1 MTLVVS
7 EVSRHGIV
15 MLGDS
20 AVTYSRGDEI
30 IGVKPGAVKVQYSPE
45 LNIGISMWGW
55 GMAGEQSLDKWIA
68 DFLKS
73 QADLRPS
80 LEQLG
85 ISLAQQINDIR
96 KVFNV
101 PMDESTRS
109 GFHLAGYENGIP
121 RLWHVHTGHFEE
133 SVHEFRL
140 YKDYP
145 NLQGWSDEQFIH
157 LLQSPGLVH
166 LRNGYHQF
174 FAILFDS
181 VLEYANTLHR
191 FRIQFPMDSIEGR
204 VLFNKLLIQFVAGT
218 LQASGIHPGVND
230 ILSVVA
236 FNQNGFLLHEQLPF
250 DLDLSDV
257 ADGYLVGF
265 DKGNHDEPFRWD
277 EVRRVQ
283 LRAELDAY
291 YARLYG
297 LTRDEL
303 RYILDPKEVHGED
316 FPGETFRVL
325 KDKEMRLYGEYRTR
339 RLVLEAWDEMS
350 QG

>member
-7 EVSRHGIV
+7 EVSHHGIV

-20 AVTYSRGDEI
+20 AVTYSRGGKI

-45 LNIGISMWGW
+45 LNIGVSMWGW
-55 GMAGEQSLDKWIA
+55 GTAGEQSLDRWIA

-73 QADLRPS
+73 QANLKPN

-85 ISLAQQINDIR
+85 NSLAQQINEIR
-96 KVFNV
+96 KQFNV
-101 PMDESTRS
+101 PMDENSRS
-109 GFHLAGYENGIP
+109 GFHLAGYENGKP

-145 NLQGWSDEQFIH
+145 NLQGWSDEQFVR

-174 FAILFDS
+174 FALLFDS
-181 VLEYANTLHR
+181 VLEYASTLNR
-191 FRIQFPMDSIEGR
+191 FGIPFPMDSIEGR

-236 FNQNGFLLHEQLPF
+236 FNQNGLLLHEPLPF
-250 DLDLSDV
+250 DLDLSDI
-257 ADGYLVGF
+257 ADEYLVGF
-265 DKGNHDEPFRWD
+265 DNGDHGETFRWD
-277 EVRRVQ
+277 EARRAQ
-283 LRAELDAY
+283 IRAELDAY

-325 KDKEMRLYGEYRTR
+325 KEKEVKQFGEYRTR
-339 RLVLEAWDEMS
+339 RLVLEAWDEM